1 MSSDVLRRDFIKTS
15 AAGVAGLSFGL
26 GSPVLA
32 ADGQKPNI
40 VLFNVDDLGR
50 EALACYGSESYATP
64 NVDALA
70 ASGMRFEHCYA
81 TPLCSPSRVKMMTGR
96 YPFRTGWVNLIGRGK
111 KPLSFF
117 DPEKEVTFA
126 HLLKQAGY
134 ATGVCGKWQLC
145 EFTDHPNHVRECGF
159 DDHCLW
165 TWIYNKKGTSRYW
178 NPTIIENGILREDVF
193 EDRYGPDVYSDFAVD
208 FVRRHSD
215 QPFFLYYPMTLTHN
229 PPHKTPDRAATANHR
244 RGDKRGKN
252 DDFPGMVAYMDKLVG
267 RLVSTLDELNLREK
281 TLIVFTTDNGSH
293 KNYSGKVGDVVIQG
307 GKSKM
312 NDAGTRVPLIASWKG
327 KVAAGQVCD
336 DLVDFSDFLPTFAS
350 LAGVGVPTDRVI
362 DGQSFLPSLLD
373 KPGKRR
379 AWAFTQFQHR
389 QFVRDQRWKLHNDGR
404 LYDMEQDP
412 FEQMPIVDAEKSE
425 AGGVQKRLQDIL
437 DSLNN
442 SV

>member
-1 MSSDVLRRDFIKTS
+1 NAAIDPLRKDLLPMKRRCRLLFRARRIVATQAWLHPELQGLDKGTSSASISEPQTEMQEASSVLLEGLRHELPSLVFLVGIANPAAQNFIWPFAKR
-15 AAGVAGLSFGL
+15 GVISH
-26 GSPVLA
+26 
-32 ADGQKPNI
+32 I
-40 VLFNVDDLGR
+40 VLGR
-50 EALACYGSESYATP
+50 IVA
-64 NVDALA
+64 N
-70 ASGMRFEHCYA
+70 
-81 TPLCSPSRVKMMTGR
+81 
-96 YPFRTGWVNLIGRGK
+96 W
-111 KPLSFF
+111 
-117 DPEKEVTFA
+117 
-126 HLLKQAGY
+126 
-134 ATGVCGKWQLC
+134 
-145 EFTDHPNHVRECGF
+145 HPRLVRECGF